1 MAGVAGFEPAH
12 AGIKT
17 RCLTAWRHPIC
28 LTTET
33 VMSVH
38 SAATFFALQPAADK
52 KAFVPSLPLALAAQ
66 CLFPGD
72 DFRARYCPDRIEQ
85 CQTSLCH
92 YRPRMADRNIKG

>member
-33 VMSVH
+33 VLTLHCTAAFLAEQPAVH
-38 SAATFFALQPAADK
+38 IKSFSPPAQTTLSQRSLHIPATFFERAIVLIGLSSVKRLYDITAL
-52 KAFVPSLPLALAAQ
+52 
-66 CLFPGD
+66 G
-72 DFRARYCPDRIEQ
+72 
-85 CQTSLCH
+85 
-92 YRPRMADRNIKG
+92 